1 MKKLLV
7 ILSLLTLVVFM
18 FNCKGTTEPKEES
31 SEPFECKVD
40 GKKWVPSVPD
50 DALEDALTVA
60 YSSGYLS
67 ITANHFD
74 GSDGE
79 ILVLSLSNLTEV
91 GTFNLG
97 SFGSHCWAEII
108 RQVGTTVEDFST
120 DDSHT
125 GTVEITKFDTNKK
138 KVEGTFSFT
147 AKSATGDNTIQV
159 TNGSFSLTY
168 TAV

>member
-1 MKKLLV
+1 MKKIFIIL
-7 ILSLLTLVVFM
+7 LSLLFAVLL

-60 YSSGYLS
+60 YSSGYLT

-74 GSDGE
+74 GSGGE
-79 ILVLSLSNLTEV
+79 IMLLSLSNLTEV

-97 SFGSHCWAEII
+97 SYGSHCWAEII

-125 GTVEITKFDTNKK
+125 GTVEITKFDTDKK

-147 AKSATGDNTIQV
+147 AKSATSANTVTV

>member
-7 ILSLLTLVVFM
+7 ILSLLTLAIFI
-18 FNCKGTTEPKEES
+18 FNCEGTTEPKEES
-31 SEPFECKVD
+31 DGPFVCKLD
-40 GKKWVPSVPD
+40 GEKWVP
-50 DALEDALTVA
+50 DAPNNEVTASLA
-60 YSSGYLS
+60 YGYLV
-67 ITANHFD
+67 ITANHID

-79 ILVLSLSNLTEV
+79 IMVLMLSNLTEI

-97 SFGSHCWAEII
+97 SYGSSGYADFI

-125 GTVEITKFDTNKK
+125 GTVEITKFDTEKK
-138 KVEGTFSFT
+138 KIEGTFSFT
-147 AKSATGDNTIQV
+147 AKSSTGNNTINV

-168 TAV
+168 TEI